1 MSGEF
6 GEPTPRPWR
15 ATASGY
21 VRGSD
26 VVVAKCGNW
35 ADKELLRFNRDRWE
49 ADAKLIAACVN
60 ALDGIPDP
68 AAQVDR
74 WKAMEVWMSKHSEAI
89 MVRWFSTFPPDE
101 IARLAAEWKQEDQ
114 RCNT

>member
-26 VVVAKCGNW
+26 VVVAKMRQLGRQG
-35 ADKELLRFNRDRWE
+35 AFRWE